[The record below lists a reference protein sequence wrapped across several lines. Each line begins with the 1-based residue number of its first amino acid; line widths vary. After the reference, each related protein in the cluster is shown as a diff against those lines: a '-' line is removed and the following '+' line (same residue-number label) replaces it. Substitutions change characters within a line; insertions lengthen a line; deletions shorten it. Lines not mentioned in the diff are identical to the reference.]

1 MSGFQISLLIAL
13 LVLAPFLVVGGITCA
28 VWLNMRAA
36 RFLERAEPQDAWQE
50 RVFGGETRATALA
63 RGHGVLREG
72 YWQSVA
78 WASQGLHHVKPFRF
92 PRPLRGG
99 GLPVVLVAGYVEN
112 SSLMVSLGR
121 RLQREGYQPVLL
133 DLPST
138 FHAIEDNVAWLAERL
153 AEIRAESGY
162 ERVGYVGHSMG
173 GVVGRV
179 CTLRSQDPG
188 IALMISLASPHRG
201 THLANFGL
209 GQSARDMRCASAF
222 AKRYPA
228 DAVGHAPICSVIA
241 REDNI
246 VSPAW
251 SAVLP
256 HAETVLTQ
264 APLGHTGILF
274 DAEVHELVLGWLG
287 LITPEL
293 SPAPTHA
300 PEATL
305 EAPAEVFSEA

>member
-1 MSGFQISLLIAL
+1 MSGLQISILLAL
-13 LVLAPFLVVGGITCA
+13 LLLAPFLVVAAITCG

-36 RFLERAEPQDAWQE
+36 RFLERRDPQDHWQE
-50 RVFGGETRATALA
+50 RVFGSETRARPLA

-78 WASQGLHHVKPFRF
+78 WASQGLHRVRPFRF
-92 PRPLRGG
+92 PAPVPGG

-112 SSLMVSLGR
+112 SSQMVSLGR
-121 RLQREGYQPVLL
+121 RLRAEGYQPVLL

-138 FHAIEDNVAWLAERL
+138 LRPIEENVSWVCERIAEL
-153 AEIRAESGY
+153 RAASGY
-162 ERVGYVGHSMG
+162 ARVGYVGHSMG

-179 CTLRSQDPG
+179 CTLRQEDPG
-188 IALMISLASPHRG
+188 IAVMISLASPHRG
-201 THLANFGL
+201 THLADVGL
-209 GQSARDMRCASAF
+209 GQSARDMRRGSAF
-222 AKRYPA
+222 AKRYPP
-228 DAVGHAPICSVIA
+228 DAIGHAPIRSVIA

-287 LITPEL
+287 QVTPE
-293 SPAPTHA
+293 PVA
-300 PEATL
+300 E
-305 EAPAEVFSEA
+305 EAPAEALSEV

>member
-1 MSGFQISLLIAL
+1 MSWLQISLLIAL
-13 LVLAPFLVVGGITCA
+13 LVLAPFLVFLGITCG

-36 RFLERAEPQDAWQE
+36 RFLERRDEQDHWQE
-50 RVFGGETRATALA
+50 RVFAAETRAGALA

-78 WASQGLHHVKPFRF
+78 WAGQGLHRVKPFRF
-92 PRPLRGG
+92 PRPVPGG

-112 SSLMVSLGR
+112 SSQMVALGR
-121 RLQREGYQPVLL
+121 RLAREGYQPVLL

-138 FHAIEDNVAWLAERL
+138 FSAIEENVSWLAARL
-153 AEIRAESGY
+153 AEVRAESGY
-162 ERVGYVGHSMG
+162 ARVGYVGHSMG

-179 CTLRSQDPG
+179 CTLRREDPG
-188 IALMISLASPHRG
+188 IAVMISLASPHRG
-201 THLANFGL
+201 THLAKVGL
-209 GQSARDMRCASAF
+209 GQSARDMEVASAF
-222 AKRYPA
+222 AKRYPP
-228 DAVGHAPICSVIA
+228 DAIGHAPIRSVIA

-264 APLGHTGILF
+264 APLGHTGILY

-287 LITPEL
+287 QVTPE
-293 SPAPTHA
+293 P
-300 PEATL
+300 L
-305 EAPAEVFSEA
+305 EAEEPALSEV

>member
-1 MSGFQISLLIAL
+1 VSEFQIAL
-13 LVLAPFLVVGGITCA
+13 LITLLLLAPLLVVTGITLG

-36 RFLERAEPQDAWQE
+36 RFLERRDPQDVWQE
-50 RVFGGETRATALA
+50 RVFGAEARAGALA

-78 WASQGLHHVKPFRF
+78 WASQGLHHVRPFRF
-92 PRPLRGG
+92 PAPVPGG

-112 SSLMVSLGR
+112 SSQMVSLGR
-121 RLQREGYQPVLL
+121 RLAREGYQPVLL

-138 FHAIEDNVAWLAERL
+138 FRAIEENVSWLAERV
-153 AEIRAESGY
+153 AEIRAASGY
-162 ERVGYVGHSMG
+162 ARVGYVGHSMG

-179 CTLRSQDPG
+179 CTLRQEDPG
-188 IALMISLASPHRG
+188 VAVVITLASPHRG
-201 THLANFGL
+201 THLADMGL
-209 GQSARDMRCASAF
+209 GQSARDMRRASAF
-222 AKRYPA
+222 AKRYPPGA
-228 DAVGHAPICSVIA
+228 IGHAPIRSVIA

-256 HAETVLTQ
+256 HAETVLAR

-287 LITPEL
+287 QVTPEPL
-293 SPAPTHA
+293 GFPAPA
-300 PEATL
+300 P
-305 EAPAEVFSEA
+305 SEALSEA